1 VTRQPF
7 PGNQIPADRISPA
20 AKYFLDWI
28 PLPNRGGREL
38 NFVGTEQV
46 ETENQFMTKVEY
58 NRQRHQISAAISSPI
73 TTGRP

>member
-1 VTRQPF
+1 M
-7 PGNQIPADRISPA
+7 

-28 PLPNRGGREL
+28 PLPNRAGREL

-58 NRQRHQISAAISSPI
+58 NRQRPPDQRRATSLPI
-73 TTGRP
+73 TTGQR